1 MSFTQ
6 SAMCR
11 MRAAIRCLRRCN
23 ALPAVCQLQDAY
35 YIELGPPAEQ
45 HLDLMLRRPRS
56 GRLEAWAASPSFET
70 RSFGPLLRMRS
81 EEHCFTALA
90 TVKRHCRTSV
100 NRVMNHAMRTAH
112 AGGTDMILGSMRQ
125 FGWLIATALC
135 AVALPSLAQDM
146 QENDKPA
153 ARAAVHHRG

>member
-45 HLDLMLRRPRS
+45 HLDLMLRGARS
-56 GRLEAWAASPSFET
+56 ARLEAWAASPSFET

-81 EEHCFTALA
+81 ECNRLAVSALQLQP
-90 TVKRHCRTSV
+90 
-100 NRVMNHAMRTAH
+100 
-112 AGGTDMILGSMRQ
+112 D
-125 FGWLIATALC
+125 
-135 AVALPSLAQDM
+135 
-146 QENDKPA
+146 QEDIGVVI
-153 ARAAVHHRG
+153 RA